1 MYQKKTRGAK
11 PWIIMG
17 CVIAAL
23 LWLLYALGDILT
35 PFVIAAVLAYVL
47 NPLVEWLQLK
57 RFKRGAASMMV
68 MVFALSV
75 LLALTLII
83 VPMLINQFNNL
94 VARLPQITAFVQ
106 NTLLP
111 WLSRYAGRYIELD
124 TQSIVGWLQSHTG
137 ELSGTLQKIMP
148 EVMKQSGNVISGVS
162 NLFLLPFLLYYFL
175 LDWRRWSQ
183 GISKLVPRRFIDTYS
198 RITGNMDEVLGEFL
212 RGQLMVMLIMGVVYG
227 VGLMLTGLDSGFAIG
242 MIAGILVF
250 IPYLGAFT
258 GLLLA
263 TVAALLQFGTWH
275 GLIMVWVVFGIGQ
288 FLENRRRPHRPVAVL
303 GHLLSDGF
311 RSTHGLRRYACR
323 PAACRRNA
331 GIAARGCGRLL
342 RQPFLQTQINRGRL
356 KPDFQTAF

>member
-1 MYQKKTRGAK
+1 MYQKKARGAK

-111 WLSRYAGRYIELD
+111 WLHSTPQSRVLA
-124 TQSIVGWLQSHTG
+124 
-137 ELSGTLQKIMP
+137 
-148 EVMKQSGNVISGVS
+148 
-162 NLFLLPFLLYYFL
+162 LYPT
-175 LDWRRWSQ
+175 S
-183 GISKLVPRRFIDTYS
+183 
-198 RITGNMDEVLGEFL
+198 
-212 RGQLMVMLIMGVVYG
+212 
-227 VGLMLTGLDSGFAIG
+227 
-242 MIAGILVF
+242 
-250 IPYLGAFT
+250 
-258 GLLLA
+258 
-263 TVAALLQFGTWH
+263 AL
-275 GLIMVWVVFGIGQ
+275 
-288 FLENRRRPHRPVAVL
+288 
-303 GHLLSDGF
+303 
-311 RSTHGLRRYACR
+311 
-323 PAACRRNA
+323 
-331 GIAARGCGRLL
+331 
-342 RQPFLQTQINRGRL
+342 
-356 KPDFQTAF
+356 